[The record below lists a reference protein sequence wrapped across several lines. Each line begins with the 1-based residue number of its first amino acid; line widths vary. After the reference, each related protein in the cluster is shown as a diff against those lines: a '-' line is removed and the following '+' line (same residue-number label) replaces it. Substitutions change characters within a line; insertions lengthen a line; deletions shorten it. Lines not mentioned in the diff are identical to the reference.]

1 MLSSSS
7 VPFPDGR
14 TSLRN
19 TYLLLGVGAAVL
31 VAATVVGVGAM
42 GRHDAQV
49 PGAPTVT
56 QSLPSGH
63 PSVAATQSS
72 SVSPSPAATGQGGL
86 KQLQA
91 AAKADPHDVT
101 AQLKLGDA
109 YFLAQRFALAEKAY
123 QSALHTRPGD
133 PTATVRLAMV
143 WHASGQTQRAVRAIE
158 GVLAQQPAG
167 PGGPLLPGHHL
178 LLHGARAGRPRRV
191 GQGRGHR
198 PQVRDRAPVPGLR
211 GPHRWQAHVV
221 VRRLSGY

>member
-1 MLSSSS
+1 M
-7 VPFPDGR
+7 
-14 TSLRN
+14 RN

-56 QSLPSGH
+56 QSLPPGH
-63 PSVAATQSS
+63 PSVAATQGS
-72 SVSPSPAATGQGGL
+72 SVTPSPAATGQGGL

-91 AAKADPHDVT
+91 AAKANPHDVT

-109 YFLAQRFALAEKAY
+109 YFLAQRFTLAEKAY
-123 QSALHTRPGD
+123 QSALHSRPGD

-158 GVLAQQPAG
+158 GVLAQQPQDQEAHYS
-167 PGGPLLPGHHL
+167 LAIIYFSMERVQD
-178 LLHGARAGRPRRV
+178 ARAEWAKAAAIDPKSVIGRRSQDFV
-191 GQGRGHR
+191 DLIDGKHTSS
-198 PQVRDRAPVPGLR
+198 
-211 GPHRWQAHVV
+211 
-221 VRRLSGY
+221 SGG